1 MRGLLFTPSYLYLF
15 RANPVGT
22 QPPIAVTQVPFVN
35 DVVTVPAYGHPNNP
49 DSVWFLVTVSPN
61 VVGIQVM
68 GPSMTPRTIVES
80 EFITTGATLCVHPE
94 NDKVLYVGTADLS
107 YIIIDNGDAAADV
120 YTFAN
125 PHYAANEKLTELANT
140 KVRTCAWVPLSN
152 GESALV
158 VGAMTGVYV

>member
-1 MRGLLFTPSYLYLF
+1 MVTDPKMGLNADGMRGLLFTPSYLYLF

-120 YTFAN
+120 
-125 PHYAANEKLTELANT
+125 
-140 KVRTCAWVPLSN
+140 
-152 GESALV
+152 
-158 VGAMTGVYV
+158 